1 MSLSNGSRTDRVL
14 SRRMTFLNHTT
25 GEVLEKNE
33 EVRLKA
39 KTREEFF
46 LVFVNN
52 RSEERRVGKECAA

>member
-39 KTREEFF
+39 KTTPQAT
-46 LVFVNN
+46 
-52 RSEERRVGKECAA
+52 GAD